1 MEMVARCCNLNLLGW
16 ALHVLSHLVGVGSDR
31 DLFTCI
37 FGFLAGSTEAD
48 LFESGARVPCVCSA
62 RFTNPTDSRLLKF
75 LRPSSRCCDFL
86 TPKSSRIAFRKRLSL
101 YEYMIGLTKELNCTT
116 VSAERLAAYERKAGK
131 MAILISG
138 TKDRTIVTVII
149 AVVLTTLLSSLV
161 LAKKAT
167 WLI

>member
-1 MEMVARCCNLNLLGW
+1 MLVMEMVAHCCIFNLLGW
-16 ALHVLSHLVGVGSDR
+16 AMHVLSHLVGVGSDR
-31 DLFTCI
+31 DLFSLH
-37 FGFLAGSTEAD
+37 LAGSTEAD
-48 LFESGARVPCVCSA
+48 LFESGAWVPCVCSA

-75 LRPSSRCCDFL
+75 LRPSTPCCNFL
-86 TPKSSRIAFRKRLSL
+86 TPKSSRITFRKRLSL

-131 MAILISG
+131 MAVLISG

-149 AVVLTTLLSSLV
+149 AVVLATLLSSLV